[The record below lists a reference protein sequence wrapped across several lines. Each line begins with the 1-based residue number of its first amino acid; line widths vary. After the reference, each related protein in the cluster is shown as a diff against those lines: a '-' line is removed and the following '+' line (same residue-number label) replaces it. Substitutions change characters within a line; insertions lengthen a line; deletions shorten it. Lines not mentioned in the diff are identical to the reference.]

1 MKIRAGVQKAISRLV
16 RGERG
21 FTLLELIVAV
31 AILGVIGVA
40 FLSALTTGYFALVL
54 ADENTVAE
62 SLTRTEFEKI
72 REDTFDPARVGYT
85 AEEPKNI
92 GYLVVV
98 TVSNV
103 GEAPYT
109 QQVWT
114 VAVYHSPDDVPDAEE
129 LILTSQTWK
138 TKYNKTLTS

>member
-1 MKIRAGVQKAISRLV
+1 MKFRAGVQKAISRLV

-21 FTLLELIVAV
+21 FTLVELIVAV

-72 REDTFDPARVGYT
+72 REENFDPARVGYT

-92 GYLVVV
+92 GYRVVV
-98 TVSNV
+98 SVENV
-103 GEAPYT
+103 GDAPYT

-114 VAVYHSPDDVPDAEE
+114 VVVYHSSDDVLDAEE